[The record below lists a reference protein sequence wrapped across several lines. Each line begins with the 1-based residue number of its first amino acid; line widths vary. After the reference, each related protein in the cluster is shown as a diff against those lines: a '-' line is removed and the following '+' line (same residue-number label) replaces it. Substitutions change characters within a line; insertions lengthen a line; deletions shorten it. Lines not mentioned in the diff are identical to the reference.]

1 MSIPSKSIE
10 RIKTSLKRFQPILQS
25 AKARD
30 VNESD
35 TVVIVTD
42 MLEYIFGYDKYTEI
56 TSEFAIRGTYCDLAI
71 KMDGDV
77 VFLLEVK
84 AIGLEL
90 KDAHVKQA
98 VDYAANKGI
107 EWVGLTNGTDWRI
120 YKVGFG
126 KPITAEIVVEFNLL
140 NLSAKDQGHIE
151 LLVLLA
157 KEGRKKAKL
166 EQYHS
171 YRQILNR
178 FTIASII
185 MSDAVVS
192 SIRRELRRMSPEVKV
207 TEEEIENLLVNEV
220 LKREVIE
227 GDKASLAQKQIAR
240 AGKKA
245 ARKAK
250 EAQEATI
257 DQQATADGQQTK
269 VVATI

>member
-1 MSIPSKSIE
+1 MSISSKSIE

-42 MLEYIFGYDKYTEI
+42 MLEYIFGYDKYAEI

-77 VFLLEVK
+77 VFLIEVK

-90 KDAHVKQA
+90 KDQHVKQA
-98 VDYAANKGI
+98 IDYAANKGI
-107 EWVGLTNGTDWRI
+107 EWVGLTNGSDWRI

-126 KPITAEIVVEFNLL
+126 KPITFDIVVEFNLL

-171 YRQILNR
+171 YKQVLNR
-178 FTIASII
+178 FTVASII
-185 MSDAVVS
+185 LNDSIVS
-192 SIRRELRRMSPEVKV
+192 SIRRELRRVSPEIKV
-207 TEEEIENLLVNEV
+207 SNEDIENLLVNEV

-227 GDKASLAQKQIAR
+227 GEKASVAQKQLAR
-240 AGKKA
+240 ATRKA
-245 ARKAK
+245 SKKAK
-250 EAQEATI
+250 EIPGAEAD
-257 DQQATADGQQTK
+257 DQQTDTIEK
-269 VVATI
+269 VAASM